1 MGPERRSLAMMLTG
15 CHSACVMHHALR
27 LRYRALV
34 PPVRLIHHPQCSK
47 SREALERLTAGGLVE
62 GTDLTIVRYLE
73 TPLAVD
79 ELLELMSTSD
89 ESPAAFIRP
98 GADPAFDAI
107 DRQDALAVAGLLAE
121 HPASLQRPIVTNGS
135 RTIIARPPERVEEF
149 LGE

>member
-1 MGPERRSLAMMLTG
+1 MIVKG
-15 CHSACVMHHALR
+15 CHSACVMHHALW

-47 SREALERLTAGGLVE
+47 SREALERLTAGGLIE
-62 GTDLTIVRYLE
+62 GADLTIVHYLE

-89 ESPAAFIRP
+89 EPVAAFIRP
-98 GADPAFDAI
+98 DADPAFDSI
-107 DRQDALAVAGLLAE
+107 DRHDARGVAALLAE
-121 HPASLQRPIVTNGS
+121 HPASLQRPIVTDGS

>member
-1 MGPERRSLAMMLTG
+1 MILKG
-15 CHSACVMHHALR
+15 CHSACVMHHTLR

-47 SREALERLTAGGLVE
+47 SREALERLTAGGLIE
-62 GTDLTIVRYLE
+62 GADLTIVRYLE
-73 TPLAVD
+73 TPLTID

-89 ESPAAFIRP
+89 EPVAAFIRP
-98 GADPAFDAI
+98 DADPTFDSI
-107 DRQDALAVAGLLAE
+107 DRQDARAVAALLAE
-121 HPASLQRPIVTNGS
+121 YPASLQRPIVTDGS